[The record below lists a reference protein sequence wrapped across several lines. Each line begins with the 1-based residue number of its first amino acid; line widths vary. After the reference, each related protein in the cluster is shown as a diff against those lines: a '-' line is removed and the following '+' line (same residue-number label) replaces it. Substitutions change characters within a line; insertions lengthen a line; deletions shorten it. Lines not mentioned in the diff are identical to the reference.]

1 MRHLPPL
8 LLAVLA
14 ASLAACGPGPTAAP
28 TAPSPTASPTAP
40 PAASPEP
47 TLAPAAG
54 LPARDWFD
62 LARRYR
68 GVEAVPLTPAE
79 LYRDE
84 PVGTVRTFKAIDVV
98 ALETFE
104 IEARLEVV
112 GEHALWYVSTAIAVP
127 ERQVREAAR
136 FFDDVLV
143 PAVYGTFAGGDGPPG
158 RITIVNARLPGVAGY
173 FSGADVVPVE
183 VYPFSNERVSLF
195 MSTAGSIGSE
205 SYLGTLAHE
214 LQHAVHWSVD
224 PSEDTW
230 VNEGLSE
237 LAVRS
242 LGLPSLPFAAY
253 LRDPSVSLVHWPESI
268 GSSLPNYAA
277 GSLFA
282 AYLADRTGIENIHRW
297 VAEPAAGVEGTRRY
311 LEDVAPGTT
320 FEEVFGDWLVA
331 NVVRASR
338 GRYAYAD
345 PPSLSAAVQTLAA
358 HGRTE
363 GSVPQLG
370 AWYGRLEIDREV
382 QVTFTGQRQTPLL
395 PVAPYSGESCWW
407 SNRGD
412 GIDTTLTRTLDLSG
426 LSTATLRFWT
436 WFRIE
441 ERWDHGYVSVS
452 TDGGDRWTALA
463 GTLTSSDDP
472 LRTAF
477 GPSYTGASPTGAG
490 APGGWV
496 REEIDLGAYAGRS
509 VLLRFE
515 YVTDESTNTTGWCID
530 DIEVPEA
537 GFADDAETDG
547 DWAADGWVRVRA
559 EGIPQRF
566 IVRLVEGSGDLA
578 TVSAVELD
586 ARNTAT
592 FRLTRP
598 TTIVVSP
605 VSPATS
611 QTATFTLDVTEWP
624 GSGT

>member
-1 MRHLPPL
+1 MTRPLSL
-8 LLAVLA
+8 LLAALA
-14 ASLAACGPGPTAAP
+14 ASVAACGPGPT
-28 TAPSPTASPTAP
+28 PTASPTAVRI
-40 PAASPEP
+40 ASPEP
-47 TLAPAAG
+47 TVAPVPPI
-54 LPARDWFD
+54 PARDWFD

-68 GVEAVPLTPAE
+68 GVEAAPLSTAK

-84 PVGTVRTFKAIDVV
+84 PLGTVRTFRAIDVV

-104 IEARLEVV
+104 IEARLAHV
-112 GEHALWYVSTAIAVP
+112 GEHALWYVSTSIVVP
-127 ERQVREAAR
+127 ERQVQEAAR

-143 PAVYGTFAGGDGPPG
+143 PAVYGTFGGGGGPPG
-158 RITIVNARLPGVAGY
+158 RITIVNAPLPGVAGY

-183 VYPFSNERVSLF
+183 VYPLSNERVALF
-195 MSTAGSIGSE
+195 MSSAGSVGSD

-237 LAVRS
+237 LAIRS

-253 LRDPSVSLVHWPESI
+253 LRNPGVSLVHWPESI
-268 GSSLPNYAA
+268 GASLPNYAA

-311 LEDVAPGTT
+311 LEDVAPGTS

-331 NVVRASR
+331 NVVGASR

-345 PPSLSAAVQTLAA
+345 PLGLTATVRTVAAR
-358 HGRTE
+358 GRTE
-363 GSVPQLG
+363 GSAPQLG
-370 AWYGRLEIDREV
+370 AWYGRLEVTREAE
-382 QVTFTGQRQTPLL
+382 VTFMGQQRTPLL
-395 PVAPYSGESCWW
+395 PVAPHSGESCWW

-412 GIDTTLTRTLDLSG
+412 SINPTLTRTLDLRG
-426 LSTATLRFWT
+426 LTTATLRFWT

-452 TDGGDRWTALA
+452 TDGGRRWTALA
-463 GTLTSSDDP
+463 GTLTASDDP
-472 LRTAF
+472 LQTAF
-477 GPSYTGASPTGAG
+477 GPSYTGASD
-490 APGGWV
+490 GWV
-496 REEIDLGAYAGRS
+496 REEIDLGPYAGQR
-509 VLLRFE
+509 VALRFE

-530 DIEVPEA
+530 DIEVAEA

-547 DWAADGWVRVRA
+547 GWEADGWVRVRA
-559 EGIPQRF
+559 DGIAQRF

-578 TVSAVELD
+578 TVTAVELD
-586 ARNTAT
+586 ARNSAT
-592 FRLTRP
+592 FRLSRP
-598 TTIVVSP
+598 TVIVVSP
-605 VSPATS
+605 ISPATS
-611 QTATFTLDVTEWP
+611 QSASFTLDVTE
-624 GSGT
+624 

>member
-1 MRHLPPL
+1 MAA
-8 LLAVLA
+8 LAALA
-14 ASLAACGPGPTAAP
+14 ASLAACGPGPTP
-28 TAPSPTASPTAP
+28 TPSPTAVRT
-40 PAASPEP
+40 ASPEP
-47 TLAPAAG
+47 IVAPVPPI
-54 LPARDWFD
+54 PARDPFD

-68 GVEAVPLTPAE
+68 GVEASPLSTAE

-84 PVGTVRTFKAIDVV
+84 PLGTVRTFTAIDVV

-104 IEARLEVV
+104 IEARLAYV
-112 GEHALWYVSTAIAVP
+112 GEHALWYVSTGISVAD
-127 ERQVREAAR
+127 RQVREAAR

-143 PAVYGTFAGGDGPPG
+143 PAVYGTFAGEGGGGGPEG
-158 RITIVNARLPGVAGY
+158 RITVVSAPLPAVAGY

-183 VYPFSNERVSLF
+183 VYPLSNERVALF
-195 MSTAGSIGSE
+195 MSSAESVGSD

-214 LQHAVHWSVD
+214 LQHVVHWSVD

-237 LAVRS
+237 LAARS
-242 LGLPSLPFAAY
+242 LGLPSLSVAAY
-253 LRDPSVSLVHWPESI
+253 LRRPGVSLVHWPEGI
-268 GSSLPNYAA
+268 GASLPNYAA

-282 AYLADRTGIENIHRW
+282 AYLAGRTGIENVHRW

-331 NVVRASR
+331 NVVGASR

-345 PPSLSAAVQTLAA
+345 SLGAGPLGSTAAVRTVAA
-358 HGRTE
+358 RGRID
-363 GSVPQLG
+363 GSAPQLG
-370 AWYGRLEIDREV
+370 AWYGRLEVEREV
-382 QVTFTGQRQTPLL
+382 EVTFTGQQRTPLL
-395 PVAPYSGESCWW
+395 PVAPHGGEACWW

-412 GIDTTLTRTLDLSG
+412 GINPTLTRTLDLSG
-426 LSTATLRFWT
+426 LTTATLRFWT

-452 TDGGDRWTALA
+452 TDGGRRWEALA
-463 GTLTSSDDP
+463 GALTSSDDP
-472 LRTAF
+472 LQTAF
-477 GPSYTGASPTGAG
+477 GPSYTGASD
-490 APGGWV
+490 GWV
-496 REEIDLGAYAGRS
+496 REEIDLGPYAGER

-547 DWAADGWVRVRA
+547 GWEADGWVRVRD

-578 TVSAVELD
+578 TVTTIALD
-586 ARNTAT
+586 GANTAT
-592 FRLTRP
+592 FSLSRP
-598 TTIVVSP
+598 AVVIVSP
-605 VSPATS
+605 VSPETS
-611 QTATFTLDVTEWP
+611 QNASFALDVA
-624 GSGT
+624 G

>member
-1 MRHLPPL
+1 MRRLLGL
-8 LLAVLA
+8 LLAAVA
-14 ASLAACGPGPTAAP
+14 ASLAACGPGPT
-28 TAPSPTASPTAP
+28 PSPTASPTP
-40 PAASPEP
+40 SPAAVRTAGPV
-47 TLAPAAG
+47 APV
-54 LPARDWFD
+54 PARDSFD

-68 GVEAVPLTPAE
+68 GVQAAPLEPEE

-84 PVGTVRTFKAIDVV
+84 PVGTVRTFMAIDVV

-104 IEARLEVV
+104 IEARLEHV
-112 GEHALWYVSTAIAVP
+112 GEHALWYVSTTISVP
-127 ERQVREAAR
+127 DREVRGAAR

-143 PAVYGTFAGGDGPPG
+143 PAIYGTFGGGGGPEG
-158 RITIVNARLPGVAGY
+158 KVTIVNAPLPGVAGY

-183 VYPFSNERVSLF
+183 VYPFSNERVALF
-195 MSTAGSIGSE
+195 MSSAGSMGSQ

-237 LAVRS
+237 LAARS

-253 LRDPSVSLVHWPESI
+253 LQRPGVSLVHWPEAI
-268 GSSLPNYAA
+268 GASLPNYAA

-282 AYLADRTGIENIHRW
+282 AYLAGRTGIENVHRW
-297 VAEPAAGVEGTRRY
+297 VAEPAAGVEGTQRY

-331 NVVRASR
+331 NVVGASR

-345 PPSLSAAVQTLAA
+345 PPGLTAAVGEVAA
-358 HGRTE
+358 RGRTE
-363 GSVPQLG
+363 GSAPQLG
-370 AWYGRLEIDREV
+370 AWYGRLEVDREAE
-382 QVTFTGQRQTPLL
+382 VTFTGQQRTPLL
-395 PVAPYSGESCWW
+395 PVAPHGGESCWW

-412 GIDTTLTRTLDLSG
+412 TINTTLTRSLDLSG
-426 LSTATLRFWT
+426 LTTATLRFWT
-436 WFRIE
+436 WFEIE
-441 ERWDHGYVSVS
+441 ERWDHGYVAVS
-452 TDGGDRWTALA
+452 TDGGRRWTALA
-463 GTLTSSDDP
+463 GALTSSEDP

-477 GPSYTGASPTGAG
+477 GPSYTGASD
-490 APGGWV
+490 GWV
-496 REEIDLGAYAGRS
+496 REEIDLGPYAGRR

-547 DWAADGWVRVRA
+547 GWEADGWVRVRDD
-559 EGIPQRF
+559 GIAQRF

-578 TVSAVELD
+578 TVRAVELD
-586 ARNTAT
+586 GNNSAT
-592 FRLTRP
+592 FRLSRP
-598 TTIVVSP
+598 AVVVVSP
-605 VSPATS
+605 ISPATS
-611 QTATFTLDVTEWP
+611 QTASFALDVAE
-624 GSGT
+624 